1 LRFERLKRMQLGWLT
16 MIYRLLQL
24 STGISLP
31 ATRGYCHCEYL
42 TIKNWGKKQKPN
54 GIEINEM
61 TLDFSS
67 WSRVSHQPRIY
78 IPKKNQ
84 RDRYI
89 SFGLFFIHWVKSTYS
104 VVVMSSRVYNLV
116 YFMIVR

>member
-1 LRFERLKRMQLGWLT
+1 
-16 MIYRLLQL
+16 MIAVWAVEENAAWM
-24 STGISLP
+24 TDHDISSSP
-31 ATRGYCHCEYL
+31 AIDRYF
-42 TIKNWGKKQKPN
+42 IA
-54 GIEINEM
+54 
-61 TLDFSS
+61 LDFSS